1 MKLKTIV
8 TSFLIVILFAFVSAD
23 KSLFTTPK
31 NWPKP
36 IYNFK
41 KNQLTGSKILLG
53 RVLFYDPILSRN
65 NTISCANC
73 HSQYNAFTHVD
84 HSLSHGINDRIGT
97 RNSLVLMNLAWQ
109 KSFMWDGA
117 INHLDMQALAPIS
130 HHDEMDENI
139 KHVTEKLQDSKI
151 YPLLFYKAFND
162 SNITGENTLKAISQ
176 FMLTLIS
183 ANSKYDKVKRMEET
197 FTNQEENGYKLFKQ
211 NCASCHTEPLF
222 TNLAFEN
229 NGLPIDSLLNDIG
242 RKKITQNEQ
251 DFLKFKVPTLRNIE
265 FSNPYMHDGRFKRIY
280 DVINHYTNIQKS
292 KTLAPQLQKQIVLT
306 SNEKVD
312 LIAFMLTLTDKE
324 FLFNPKF
331 GFPKEVLLNSNK

>member
-1 MKLKTIV
+1 MNLKTIV
-8 TSFLIVILFAFVSAD
+8 IACIIILLFAFASAD
-23 KSLFTTPK
+23 KSLFTIPK

-36 IYNFK
+36 VYNFK
-41 KNQLTGSKILLG
+41 KNQLTDSKILLG

-73 HSQYNAFTHVD
+73 HSQYNAFTHAD
-84 HSLSHGINDRIGT
+84 HALSHGIEDRIGT
-97 RNSLVLMNLAWQ
+97 RNSLALMNLAWHQ
-109 KSFMWDGA
+109 SFMWDGA

-139 KHVTEKLQDSKI
+139 KHVTEKLQASKI

-162 SNITGENTLKAISQ
+162 SIITGENTLKAISQ
-176 FMLTLIS
+176 FMLILIS
-183 ANSKYDKVKRMEET
+183 ANSKYDKVKRLEDS
-197 FTNQEENGYKLFKQ
+197 FTKQEENGYRLFKQ

-222 TNLAFEN
+222 TNMEFEN

-242 RKKITQNEQ
+242 RKRITQNKQ
-251 DFLKFKVPTLRNIE
+251 DYLKFKVPTLRNIE

-280 DVINHYTNIQKS
+280 EVINHYTNIKDS
-292 KTLAPQLQKQIVLT
+292 KKLSPKLQKPIVFT

-312 LIAFMLTLTDKE
+312 LTAFLLTLTDKE
-324 FLFNPKF
+324 FLFNPIF
-331 GFPKEVLLNSNK
+331 GFPKEVLLK